1 MRPRLAVVRV
11 LIPVAALALTATS
24 MAYASVPS
32 ALVAPPS
39 IPAQVLSPVVTLT
52 TADSA
57 PADWLTSLDAALSAK
72 ALGSDVAG
80 LVTDAVSGKVLYS
93 RFSNRPQHPAS
104 TIKILTAITVL
115 KAFGPDARLTTSV
128 VMGATSGDIVLRGG
142 GAATLTRTDSAD
154 AGGPAGQ
161 GARSATLA
169 DLARGT
175 AASLRNAGVT
185 SVNLGFDDSLFVG
198 ERLGPGWKPSFVAA
212 GVVSPVTALSA
223 DGGRLS
229 ASSTSRSLDPS
240 KSAAEF
246 FAAQLRKLGI
256 TVAGS
261 IARVRAS
268 EPSTSQSATGNP
280 SPSTSSTAV
289 AGSTSSVLASVVS
302 PPMADLVERLLTRS
316 DDDLAEA
323 LGHLAGGKLVGSA
336 SFKGGVQAT
345 MDTLE
350 QMGISMRGTRLAEA
364 SGLSSLNELDAAT
377 FSQALAAVVA
387 DKPFTGSSVGT
398 LWPVASGLPVAGLT
412 GTLADRFASPKTVA
426 GRGIVRA
433 KTGTLTGVVGLA
445 GIVRDTHGHILI
457 FDFDADQSPGP
468 LVDAR
473 AAVDHAATIVSQH

>member
-1 MRPRLAVVRV
+1 LA
-11 LIPVAALALTATS
+11 
-24 MAYASVPS
+24 
-32 ALVAPPS
+32 
-39 IPAQVLSPVVTLT
+39 
-52 TADSA
+52 
-57 PADWLTSLDAALSAK
+57 SLDAALSAK

-80 LVTDAVSGKVLYS
+80 LVTDAATGKVLYS
-93 RFSNRPQHPAS
+93 RFSNRAQQPAS

-115 KAFGPDARLTTSV
+115 KALGPDARLTTSV
-128 VMGATSGDIVLRGG
+128 VRGPETGDIVLRGG
-142 GAATLTRTDSAD
+142 GDATLTRVNSAD
-154 AGGPAGQ
+154 AGWPAGQ
-161 GARSATLA
+161 GARPASLT
-169 DLARGT
+169 DLAVRT
-175 AASLRNAGVT
+175 AASLRKAGRT
-185 SVNLGFDDSLFVG
+185 SVRLYFDDSLFVG
-198 ERLGPGWKPSFVAA
+198 ERVAPGWKPSFVAA
-212 GVVSPVTALSA
+212 GVVSPVTALSV

-246 FAAQLRKLGI
+246 FAARLRKLGI
-256 TVAGS
+256 
-261 IARVRAS
+261 
-268 EPSTSQSATGNP
+268 
-280 SPSTSSTAV
+280 AV
-289 AGSTSSVLASVVS
+289 ASSVTGVPGTVQPTGSSASASASPDAAPESTPSVLASVVS
-302 PPMADLVERLLTRS
+302 PPMTDLVERLLTRS

-350 QMGISMRGTRLAEA
+350 QLGISMRGTHLADA
-364 SGLSSLNELDAAT
+364 SGLSSMNELDAAT
-377 FSQALAAVVA
+377 FTQALAAVVA

-445 GIVRDTHGHILI
+445 GIVRDSHGHILI

-468 LVDAR
+468 LADAR